1 MGQDLLITNQDH
13 AFNALGIDPVPR
25 TEIHSCWRLSRSKA
39 KNVALFVTED
49 EPHGGGTEGTFPV
62 KEENGIGGLTILS

>member
-1 MGQDLLITNQDH
+1 MGQDLLIANQDH
-13 AFNALGIDPVPR
+13 TFNALGIDPVPR
-25 TEIHSCWRLSRSKA
+25 TEIHSCWRLSGGKA
-39 KNVALFVTED
+39 KHRALFVTED